1 MADRSRFGLYTS
13 HAAIGI
19 AAPPKLATGSTMPK
33 GIISETVGFPVY
45 AVRWQDDATLIA
57 AGGGGAGH
65 SGVKN
70 KIVSL
75 RHKTGIDGRS
85 L

>member
-1 MADRSRFGLYTS
+1 
-13 HAAIGI
+13 
-19 AAPPKLATGSTMPK
+19 MPK

-45 AVRWQDDATLIA
+45 AVQWQDDATLIA

-70 KIVSL
+70 KIVPL
-75 RHKTGIDGRS
+75 LVLKPALTAGRS
-85 L
+85 KIGAGQWGSGRS